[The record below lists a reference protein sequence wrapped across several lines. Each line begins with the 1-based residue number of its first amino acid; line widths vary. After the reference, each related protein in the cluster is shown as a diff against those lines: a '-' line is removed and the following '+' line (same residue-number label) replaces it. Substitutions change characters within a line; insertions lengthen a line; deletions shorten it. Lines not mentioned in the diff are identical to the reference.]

1 VANSNPWL
9 ILELNELGES
19 CNFAEL
25 NYTLNDMLGVDV
37 EYFIP
42 IHSEKMGSYT
52 STSVLFEGYVF
63 VKDSNL
69 ARQKLDNLKDYKI
82 FSRILESGGRFQTVS
97 SRTIGVLRRK
107 LKASIHKKVKAGT
120 RVRILD
126 GIFENLVGEVVS
138 IEDNGKKMM
147 VRIKRLSREIIAPLP
162 STSVVVVERDEF

>member
-1 VANSNPWL
+1 MANPNPWL

-25 NYTLNDMLGVDV
+25 NYTLEEMLGIES

-63 VKDSNL
+63 VKDSPS
-69 ARQKLDNLKDYKI
+69 AREKLDNLKDYKI
-82 FSRILESGGRFQTVS
+82 FSRILENGGKFQTIS
-97 SRTIGVLRRK
+97 SRTVGVLRRK
-107 LKASIHKKVKAGT
+107 LKASVHKKIKPGT
-120 RVRILD
+120 RVRILE
-126 GIFENLVGEVVS
+126 GIFENLIGEVVCL
-138 IEDNGKKMM
+138 EDSGKKIM

-162 STSVVVVERDEF
+162 STSVVVVERNEF